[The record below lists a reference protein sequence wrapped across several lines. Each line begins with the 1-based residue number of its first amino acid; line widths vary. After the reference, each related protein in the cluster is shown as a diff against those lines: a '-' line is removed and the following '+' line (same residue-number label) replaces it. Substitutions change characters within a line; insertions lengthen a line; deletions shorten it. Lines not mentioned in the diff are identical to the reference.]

1 MKKTLAVI
9 GILALLSCKTKQV
22 SCDSYTTIQ
31 FIQRDTLCIESQH
44 IHIEDEF
51 LCDYFDDIEIIAV
64 DTIEIQIPKQR

>member
-1 MKKTLAVI
+1 MKKILTVI

-22 SCDSYTTIQ
+22 SCDSYTTVQ

-44 IHIEDEF
+44 IHIEDES
-51 LCDYFDDIEIIAV
+51 LCSYFDDIEIIAV

>member
-1 MKKTLAVI
+1 MLTVI

-22 SCDSYTTIQ
+22 SCDSYTTVQ

-44 IHIEDEF
+44 IHIEDES
-51 LCDYFDDIEIIAV
+51 LCSYFDDIEIIAV

>member
-1 MKKTLAVI
+1 MKKTLTVI

-22 SCDSYTTIQ
+22 SCDSYTTVQ

-44 IHIEDEF
+44 IHIEDES
-51 LCDYFDDIEIIAV
+51 LCSYFDDIEIIAV

>member
-1 MKKTLAVI
+1 MKKVLAVI
-9 GILALLSCKTKQV
+9 GILTLLSCKTKQV
-22 SCDSYTTIQ
+22 SCDSYTTVQ